1 MQKSVMMKNLTDVIS
16 NVMSEMY
23 FIFIGDEEPYD
34 SGSSKDDYIYTLI
47 LENEEQ
53 LLLEFK
59 LNKRLMDMMLLNFTG
74 MELDELDDREIING
88 IKEFVN
94 VVGGNFI
101 NMFEKK
107 MDMKL
112 PQIMDKDYNQEQ
124 DGYKLV
130 DETKLWFDNQI
141 MNVRILVN

>member
-1 MQKSVMMKNLTDVIS
+1 MQKSVMMKNLTYVIS
-16 NVMSEMY
+16 KVMSEMY
-23 FIFIGDEEPYD
+23 FIFISDEEPYD

-47 LENEEQ
+47 LENVEQ

-74 MELDELDDREIING
+74 MELDELDDQEIING

-101 NMFEKK
+101 NMFKKK

-112 PQIMDKDYNQEQ
+112 PQIIDRDYNPEQ

-130 DETKLWFDNQI
+130 DETELWFDNQI
-141 MNVRILVN
+141 MNVRILEK

>member
-16 NVMSEMY
+16 KVMSEMY
-23 FIFIGDEEPYD
+23 FIFISDEEPYD
-34 SGSSKDDYIYTLI
+34 SGSNKDDYIYTLV

-59 LNKRLMDMMLLNFTG
+59 LNKRLMDMMLLNLIG
-74 MELDELDDREIING
+74 MELDELDDQEIING

-112 PQIMDKDYNQEQ
+112 PKIMDKDYNPEQ
-124 DGYKLV
+124 DGYKIV
-130 DETKLWFDNQI
+130 DETELWFDNQI
-141 MNVRILVN
+141 MNVRILEK